1 VVEDTPET
9 LKKGWRR
16 VQLFGLY
23 FTPSAIDIKDAAT
36 AWKERRPDINPDFL
50 GVYPWD
56 WVRDDIAN
64 FKAISGGLLVAPIL
78 QTLILNRSPVETL
91 DFADQVAKWPIER
104 IIPGHLKN
112 NLKYNGND
120 YRKAFSFLEAGGVP
134 KGLPNPDP
142 ADLQTLRDAEAN
154 LVESGAI
161 AKCPPMPGGKFSRD
175 EIIAMTAYQ
184 CRAGVCAEPAKP

>member
-1 VVEDTPET
+1 MTHLPYV
-9 LKKGWRR
+9 RC
-16 VQLFGLY
+16 
-23 FTPSAIDIKDAAT
+23 SAT

-104 IIPGHLKN
+104 IIPGHLKVVCSV
-112 NLKYNGND
+112 LFCIEPLLD
-120 YRKAFSFLEAGGVP
+120 Y
-134 KGLPNPDP
+134 
-142 ADLQTLRDAEAN
+142 
-154 LVESGAI
+154 LVSQFT
-161 AKCPPMPGGKFSRD
+161 MSSR
-175 EIIAMTAYQ
+175 
-184 CRAGVCAEPAKP
+184 